1 MPAGDHHQ
9 SPDPSPPT
17 ESTHRQDDARR
28 LSFFTTLI
36 ATGLYSGYIPWAS
49 GTFGSLVGVLL
60 YLIPGA
66 EQTGTLSLLIIV
78 GFFGGVVTSAQVA
91 LAEGHRLTKTA
102 TLAKATFQPGAHE
115 VPDPSIVVIDEI
127 VGMWISLF
135 LLPVSIPAIVIAFF
149 AFRGFDIIKPPP
161 ARQLEKIPDGW
172 GIMLDD
178 VVAGIYANIATR
190 IALDV
195 LHGILPSFP

>member
-102 TLAKATFQPGAHE
+102 TLAKATFQRLSSSRFSRSAGSISSSLPRHGNWKKSRTAGA
-115 VPDPSIVVIDEI
+115 SCW
-127 VGMWISLF
+127 MMLS
-135 LLPVSIPAIVIAFF
+135 PASMQTSQRVLRSMFFMAFF
-149 AFRGFDIIKPPP
+149 
-161 ARQLEKIPDGW
+161 
-172 GIMLDD
+172 
-178 VVAGIYANIATR
+178 
-190 IALDV
+190 
-195 LHGILPSFP
+195 LHSPSSS